1 VATHACKSQ
10 PIILISASFDPS
22 AVRVD
27 NHTVYAGRREAD
39 VVMTSVSISSLD
51 PPSRN
56 VCDTGFMHKRS
67 SKKSES
73 DENEAAFAAKPRVIA
88 LTEGE
93 DASQPPRPG
102 QVLPM
107 RRRKNPA
114 AVALGRRGGL
124 KSAKTRM
131 DKIDP
136 IRRRQIASA
145 AARIRWAKTRG
156 DSDLS

>member
-1 VATHACKSQ
+1 
-10 PIILISASFDPS
+10 
-22 AVRVD
+22 
-27 NHTVYAGRREAD
+27 
-39 VVMTSVSISSLD
+39 
-51 PPSRN
+51 
-56 VCDTGFMHKRS
+56 MHKRS
-67 SKKSES
+67 SKKAEG
-73 DENEAAFAAKPRVIA
+73 DENEAAFDAKPRVIA

-107 RRRKNPA
+107 RRRKNRA
-114 AVALGRRGGL
+114 AVALGRRGGIE
-124 KSAKTRM
+124 SAKTRM